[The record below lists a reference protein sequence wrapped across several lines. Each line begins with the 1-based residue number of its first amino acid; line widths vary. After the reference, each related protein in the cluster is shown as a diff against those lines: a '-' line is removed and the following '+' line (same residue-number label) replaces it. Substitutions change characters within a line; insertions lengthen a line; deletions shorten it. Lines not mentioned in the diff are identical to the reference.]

1 MFHGENNLSPEW
13 HVDKFGWM
21 GNRFLFLLA
30 SLSPAKLPKS
40 AREILVW
47 EFGGINLCINS
58 FPARIYQLSGEKN
71 LPHHIGQKLL
81 PIFSTS
87 FVFFIAREF
96 KCFSRSLKN
105 SREFSGI
112 EIPREK
118 ESFSVSISWMGINF
132 ESRWESYLES
142 FIFIQTRKKTK

>member
-47 EFGGINLCINS
+47 EFGGIKSLRKS

-71 LPHHIGQKLL
+71 SPHHIGQNFCQFSQLL
-81 PIFSTS
+81 
-87 FVFFIAREF
+87 
-96 KCFSRSLKN
+96 L
-105 SREFSGI
+105 
-112 EIPREK
+112 
-118 ESFSVSISWMGINF
+118 SFSSPENLNVSPDP
-132 ESRWESYLES
+132 
-142 FIFIQTRKKTK
+142 

>member
-40 AREILVW
+40 AREILIGK
-47 EFGGINLCINS
+47 FGGINLCINL
-58 FPARIYQLSGEKN
+58 FLLGFINFQEKKS
-71 LPHHIGQKLL
+71 PSSYRAKLL

-87 FVFFIAREF
+87 FVFFIAEH
-96 KCFSRSLKN
+96 SN
-105 SREFSGI
+105 
-112 EIPREK
+112 
-118 ESFSVSISWMGINF
+118 VSPDP
-132 ESRWESYLES
+132 
-142 FIFIQTRKKTK
+142 